1 MTMRIATKGHIAHR
15 MVRQG
20 RAILG
25 DGALARSQG
34 ARYELR
40 VTVYRGTEQGNKR
53 PGAVLSRI
61 LANCPGSIQRRASVR
76 S

>member
-1 MTMRIATKGHIAHR
+1 MTMRVATKGHIAHR

-34 ARYELR
+34 SRYER
-40 VTVYRGTEQGNKR
+40 WGTVYRGTEQVNKL
-53 PGAVLSRI
+53 PGD
-61 LANCPGSIQRRASVR
+61 LAG
-76 S
+76 

>member
-34 ARYELR
+34 ARYER
-40 VTVYRGTEQGNKR
+40 WGTVYSGTEQVNK
-53 PGAVLSRI
+53 PAGDQA
-61 LANCPGSIQRRASVR
+61 G
-76 S
+76 